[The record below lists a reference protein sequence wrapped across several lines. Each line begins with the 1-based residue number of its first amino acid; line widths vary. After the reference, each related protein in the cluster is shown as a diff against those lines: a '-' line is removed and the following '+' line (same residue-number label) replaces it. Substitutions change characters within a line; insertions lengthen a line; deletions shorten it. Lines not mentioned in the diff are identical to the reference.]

1 MAGRSVLKG
10 KKMTFST
17 NYKPFMT
24 YLTPS
29 DIVRLKRFSKSSRTP
44 MSQIVRDALSA
55 KLASGDPYTS
65 GFNAGL
71 KKASDVVF
79 GIEAA
84 QMRFPS
90 GLSFAEL
97 VDREVCK
104 HEIPQGGDHAP
115 DRES

>member
-1 MAGRSVLKG
+1 
-10 KKMTFST
+10 MTFSI

-24 YLTPS
+24 YLTPK
-29 DIVRLKRFSKSSRTP
+29 DIIRLKRFSKTTKTP

-65 GFNAGL
+65 GFNDGL
-71 KKASDVVF
+71 KRAIDVVS
-79 GIEAA
+79 GIQAA

-97 VDREVCK
+97 VDQEVAK
-104 HEIPQGGDHAP
+104 HEILEGSDHATSG
-115 DRES
+115 DA

>member
-1 MAGRSVLKG
+1 MIRFKG
-10 KKMTFST
+10 KTMTFST

-24 YLTPS
+24 YLTPK
-29 DIVRLKRFSKSSRTP
+29 DIIRLKRFSKTTKTP

-65 GFNAGL
+65 GFNDGL
-71 KKASDVVF
+71 KKAIDVVA
-79 GIEAA
+79 GIQAS

-97 VDREVCK
+97 VDQEVCK
-104 HEIPQGGDHAP
+104 HEIIQGSEHATNGDA
-115 DRES
+115 

>member
-1 MAGRSVLKG
+1 
-10 KKMTFST
+10 MTFSI

-24 YLTPS
+24 YLAPK
-29 DIVRLKRFSKSSRTP
+29 DIVRLKRFSKTTKTP

-71 KKASDVVF
+71 KKAIDVVS

-104 HEIPQGGDHAP
+104 HEILQGGDHAP

>member
-1 MAGRSVLKG
+1 
-10 KKMTFST
+10 MTFST

-24 YLTPS
+24 YLTPK
-29 DIVRLKRFSKSSRTP
+29 DIIRLKRFSKTTKTP

-65 GFNAGL
+65 GFNDGL
-71 KKASDVVF
+71 KKAIDVVS
-79 GIEAA
+79 GIQAA

-97 VDREVCK
+97 VDQEVCK
-104 HEIPQGGDHAP
+104 HEMTQG
-115 DRES
+115 ESHEADGKS

>member
-1 MAGRSVLKG
+1 
-10 KKMTFST
+10 MTFSI

-24 YLTPS
+24 YLAPK
-29 DIVRLKRFSKSSRTP
+29 DIVRLKRLSKTTKTP

-65 GFNAGL
+65 GFNDGL
-71 KKASDVVF
+71 KKAVDVVS
-79 GIEAA
+79 GIQAA

-97 VDREVCK
+97 VDQEVCK
-104 HEIPQGGDHAP
+104 HEIIQGSDHATNG
-115 DRES
+115 DA

>member
-1 MAGRSVLKG
+1 
-10 KKMTFST
+10 MTFSI

-24 YLTPS
+24 YLTPK
-29 DIVRLKRFSKSSRTP
+29 DIIRLKRFSKTTKTP

-65 GFNAGL
+65 GFNDGL
-71 KKASDVVF
+71 KKAVAVVS
-79 GIEAA
+79 GIQAA

-97 VDREVCK
+97 VDQEVAK
-104 HEIPQGGDHAP
+104 HEILSGGDHAP
-115 DRES
+115 NGES

>member
-1 MAGRSVLKG
+1 
-10 KKMTFST
+10 MTFST

-24 YLTPS
+24 YLTPK
-29 DIVRLKRFSKSSRTP
+29 DIIRLKRFSKTTRTP

-65 GFNAGL
+65 GFNDGL
-71 KKASDVVF
+71 KKAVNVVS
-79 GIEAA
+79 GIQAA

-97 VDREVCK
+97 VDQEVTK
-104 HEIPQGGDHAP
+104 HEILSGGNHAP
-115 DRES
+115 DGES